1 MFGGV
6 TTLDSSLS
14 NLPYAPKTAVSVGVN
29 GKISEYR
36 VAFDAQH
43 QTRMYSLTQ
52 DRGTFSP
59 NEVGS
64 LTVANA
70 RISRQVA
77 ALGKKGEVYAAVN
90 NLLMPTTSTTPA
102 TPCPVVI
109 SVSA

>member
-1 MFGGV
+1 
-6 TTLDSSLS
+6 
-14 NLPYAPKTAVSVGVN
+14 VN
-29 GKISEYR
+29 GKISDYR

-43 QTRMYSLTQ
+43 QTSMYSLTQ

-70 RISRQVA
+70 RISRPVA

-90 NLLMPTTSTTPA
+90 NLFDANYQYNAGYPMPGRNFRVGLIASF
-102 TPCPVVI
+102 
-109 SVSA
+109 